1 MMKTESPLII
11 KRKMMKVAGKQ
22 KSVNSNPKIIG
33 KVEYHRKFYSKAL
46 NNRRDIIVWLPP
58 SYKKESHRR
67 YPVLYIQDGQ
77 NIMDPRTAYV
87 GIDWQVD
94 ETAMRLIKLG
104 DLQELIIVGIYN
116 TPERLEEYSDS
127 TKGKNYMKFMV
138 EQIKPFIDKYY
149 RTLSGKEYNAV
160 MGSSMGGLISF
171 LLAWNYPDVFG
182 KAACMSSSFYYDGDK
197 AINMVKNYTG
207 EKKKIKIYIDHG
219 EDGLPRG
226 QKMFCELSQKGYLI
240 GTDIDYYYA
249 PGADHTESEWAK
261 RIPRPLLFFFGTRID
276 YK

>member
-1 MMKTESPLII
+1 M
-11 KRKMMKVAGKQ
+11 RKSANGKERI
-22 KSVNSNPKIIG
+22 VG
-33 KVEYHRKFYSKAL
+33 KVQYHRKFYSKIL

-58 SYKKESHRR
+58 SYKKETEKR
-67 YPVLYIQDGQ
+67 YPVLYMQDGQ
-77 NIMDPRTAYV
+77 NIMDPKTAYIGV
-87 GIDWQVD
+87 DWEVD
-94 ETAMRLIKLG
+94 ETVTRLIKAG
-104 DLQELIIVGIYN
+104 ELQEIIVVGIYN

-127 TKGKNYMKFMV
+127 HKGKNYLKFIV
-138 EQIKPFIDKYY
+138 EQLKPFIDKYY
-149 RTLSGKEYNAV
+149 RTLPGKEYTAV

-171 LLAWNYPDVFG
+171 LIAWNYPDVFG

-197 AINMVKNYTG
+197 AINMVKNYSG
-207 EKKKIKIYIDHG
+207 EKKKIKVYIDHG

-226 QKMFCELSQKGYLI
+226 QRMFCELSQKGYLI

-261 RIPRPLLFFFGTRID
+261 RIVRPLLFFFGTRID

>member
-1 MMKTESPLII
+1 
-11 KRKMMKVAGKQ
+11 
-22 KSVNSNPKIIG
+22 
-33 KVEYHRKFYSKAL
+33 
-46 NNRRDIIVWLPP
+46 VWLPP
-58 SYKKESHRR
+58 SYKKEHHRR
-67 YPVLYIQDGQ
+67 YPVLYFQDGQ
-77 NIMDPRTAYV
+77 NIMDPKTAYI
-87 GIDWQVD
+87 GIDWQID
-94 ETAMRLIKLG
+94 ETAMRLIKSG
-104 DLQELIIVGIYN
+104 DLQEVIIVGIYN

-138 EQIKPFIDKYY
+138 EQLKPFIDKYY
-149 RTLSGKEYNAV
+149 RTMPGKEYTAV

-226 QKMFCELSQKGYLI
+226 QRMFCELTQKGYLI
-240 GTDIDYYYA
+240 GTDIDYYYS

-261 RIPRPLLFFFGTRID
+261 RIQRPLLFFFGTRID

>member
-1 MMKTESPLII
+1 MREESPLINR
-11 KRKMMKVAGKQ
+11 RKKLSATNKQ
-22 KSVNSNPKIIG
+22 KPINGKPKIVG
-33 KVEYHRKFYSKAL
+33 KVEYHRKFYSKIL

-58 SYKKESHRR
+58 SYKKEIHRR
-67 YPVLYIQDGQ
+67 YPVLYMQDGQ
-77 NIMDPRTAYV
+77 NVVDPKTAYI
-87 GIDWQVD
+87 GIDWQID
-94 ETAMRLIKLG
+94 ETATRLIKSG
-104 DLQELIIVGIYN
+104 DLQEIIIVGIYN

-127 TKGKNYMKFMV
+127 VKGKNYMKFMV
-138 EQIKPFIDKYY
+138 EQLKPFIDKYY
-149 RTLSGKEYNAV
+149 RTLNGEEYTAV

-182 KAACMSSSFYYDGDK
+182 KAACMSSSFYYEGDK

-226 QKMFCELSQKGYLI
+226 QKMFCELTQKGYLI
-240 GTDIDYYYA
+240 GTDIDYYYS

-261 RIPRPLLFFFGTRID
+261 RIERPLLFFFGTRID

>member
-1 MMKTESPLII
+1 MSSSNKSKTFLSKP
-11 KRKMMKVAGKQ
+11 KVVGK
-22 KSVNSNPKIIG
+22 I
-33 KVEYHRKFYSKAL
+33 EYHKKFYAKTL

-58 SYKKESHRR
+58 NYKKDKQRR
-67 YPVLYIQDGQ
+67 YPVLYMQDGQ
-77 NIMDPRTAYV
+77 NIMDPKTAYIGV
-87 GIDWQVD
+87 DWQVD
-94 ETAMRLIKLG
+94 ETASRLIKAG
-104 DLQELIIVGIYN
+104 ALQEIIVVGIYN

-127 TKGKNYMKFMV
+127 PKGRSYMKFMV
-138 EQIKPFIDKYY
+138 EQLKPFIDKYY
-149 RTLSGKEYNAV
+149 RTMPGKEYTAA

-182 KAACMSSSFYYDGDK
+182 KAACMSSSFYYDNDK
-197 AINMVKNYTG
+197 AINMVRDYKG
-207 EKKKIKIYIDHG
+207 DKKKIKIYIDHG

-240 GTDIDYYYA
+240 GTDIDYYYS

-261 RIPRPLLFFFGTRID
+261 RIERPLLFFFGTRID

>member
-1 MMKTESPLII
+1 M
-11 KRKMMKVAGKQ
+11 
-22 KSVNSNPKIIG
+22 
-33 KVEYHRKFYSKAL
+33 H
-46 NNRRDIIVWLPP
+46 
-58 SYKKESHRR
+58 
-67 YPVLYIQDGQ
+67 DGQ
-77 NIMDPRTAYV
+77 NIMDPKTAYI

-94 ETAMRLIKLG
+94 ETAARLIKSG
-104 DLQELIIVGIYN
+104 DLREIIIVGINN

-127 TKGKNYMKFMV
+127 EKGRNYMKFVV
-138 EQIKPFIDKYY
+138 EQLKPFIDKYY
-149 RTLSGKEYNAV
+149 RTMPDKEYTAS

-171 LLAWNYPDVFG
+171 LLAWNYSDVFG

-226 QKMFCELSQKGYLI
+226 QKMFCELAQKGYLI
-240 GTDIDYYYA
+240 GTDMDYFYA

-261 RIPRPLLFFFGTRID
+261 RVERPLLFFFGTRID

>member
-1 MMKTESPLII
+1 MREEQSLINR
-11 KRKMMKVAGKQ
+11 RKKLSNPNKQ
-22 KSVNSNPKIIG
+22 KPTNGRHKIIG

-58 SYKKESHRR
+58 SYKKEPEKR
-67 YPVLYIQDGQ
+67 YPVIYMQDGQ
-77 NIMDPRTAYV
+77 NILDPKTAYI
-87 GIDWQVD
+87 GIDWKVD
-94 ETAMRLIKLG
+94 ETATRLIKSG
-104 DLQELIIVGIYN
+104 DLREIIVVGIYN

-127 TKGKNYMKFMV
+127 AKGKSYMKFMV
-138 EQIKPFIDKYY
+138 EQLKPFIDKYY
-149 RTLSGKEYNAV
+149 RTMPGKEYNAV

-182 KAACMSSSFYYDGDK
+182 KAACMSSSFYFNGDN
-197 AINMVKNYTG
+197 AIEMVKNYTG

-226 QKMFCELSQKGYLI
+226 QRMFCELSQKGYLI
-240 GTDIDYYYA
+240 GTDMDYYYS
-249 PGADHTESEWAK
+249 PGADHSESEWAK
-261 RIPRPLLFFFGTRID
+261 RIQRPLLFFFGTRID

>member
-1 MMKTESPLII
+1 MKEEHSTPKPKTKPVI
-11 KRKMMKVAGKQ
+11 KTKGKN
-22 KSVNSNPKIIG
+22 KTNIIG
-33 KVEYHRKFYSKAL
+33 KIEYHRKFYSKAL

-58 SYKKESHRR
+58 SYNKEKQRH
-67 YPVLYIQDGQ
+67 YPVLYMHDGQ
-77 NIMDPRTAYV
+77 NIMDPKTAYIGV
-87 GIDWQVD
+87 DWQVD
-94 ETAMRLIKLG
+94 ETVMRLIKAG
-104 DLQELIIVGIYN
+104 RLQEIIIVGIYN

-127 TKGKNYMKFMV
+127 PKGRNYMKFITD
-138 EQIKPFIDKYY
+138 QLKPFIDKYY
-149 RTLSGKEYNAV
+149 RTMPGKDYTAT

-182 KAACMSSSFYYDGDK
+182 KAACLSSSFYFDGDK
-197 AINMVKNYTG
+197 AINMVREYKG

-226 QKMFCELSQKGYLI
+226 QRMFCELTQKGYLI

-261 RIPRPLLFFFGTRID
+261 RIERPLLFFFGTRID

>member
-1 MMKTESPLII
+1 MKEESTII
-11 KRKMMKVAGKQ
+11 TKRIKLGTFQKQ
-22 KSVNSNPKIIG
+22 KPNNHKHKIVG
-33 KVEYHRKFYSKAL
+33 KVEHHRKFYSKTL
-46 NNRRDIIVWLPP
+46 NNRRDILVWLPP
-58 SYKKESHRR
+58 SYKKEIHRR
-67 YPVLYIQDGQ
+67 YPVLYMQDGQ
-77 NIMDPRTAYV
+77 NVMDPRTAHI

-94 ETAMRLIKLG
+94 ETASRLIKSG
-104 DLQELIIVGIYN
+104 NLQEIIIVGIYN

-127 TKGKNYMKFMV
+127 SKGKNYMKFIV
-138 EQIKPFIDKYY
+138 DQLKPFVDKYY
-149 RTLSGKEYNAV
+149 RTLSGREYTAV

-226 QKMFCELSQKGYLI
+226 QRMFCELSQKGYLI

-261 RIPRPLLFFFGTRID
+261 RIERPLLFFFGTRID

>member
-1 MMKTESPLII
+1 MKTESPLIT
-11 KRKMMKVAGKQ
+11 KRKMMKAAGKQ

-127 TKGKNYMKFMV
+127 NKGKNYMKFMV
-138 EQIKPFIDKYY
+138 EQLKPFIDKYY

-171 LLAWNYPDVFG
+171 LLVWNYPDVYG

-240 GTDIDYYYA
+240 GTDIDYYYS

>member
-1 MMKTESPLII
+1 MKEESTII
-11 KRKMMKVAGKQ
+11 TKRIKLGTFQKQ
-22 KSVNSNPKIIG
+22 KPNNHKHKIVD
-33 KVEYHRKFYSKAL
+33 KVEHHRKFYSKTL

-58 SYKKESHRR
+58 SYKKEIHRR
-67 YPVLYIQDGQ
+67 YPVLYMQDGQ
-77 NIMDPRTAYV
+77 NVMDPRTAHI

-94 ETAMRLIKLG
+94 ETASRLIKSG
-104 DLQELIIVGIYN
+104 NLQEIIIVGIYN

-127 TKGKNYMKFMV
+127 PKGKNYMKFIV
-138 EQIKPFIDKYY
+138 DQLKPFIDKYC
-149 RTLSGKEYNAV
+149 
-160 MGSSMGGLISF
+160 
-171 LLAWNYPDVFG
+171 G

-226 QKMFCELSQKGYLI
+226 QRMFCELSQKGYLI

-261 RIPRPLLFFFGTRID
+261 RIERPLLFFFGTRID

>member
-1 MMKTESPLII
+1 MKTESPLIT
-11 KRKMMKVAGKQ
+11 KRKMMKAAGKQ
-22 KSVNSNPKIIG
+22 KSVNSNPKIVG

-138 EQIKPFIDKYY
+138 EQLKPFIDKYY

-171 LLAWNYPDVFG
+171 LLVWNYPDVFG
-182 KAACMSSSFYYDGDK
+182 KAACMSSSFYYDSDK
-197 AINMVKNYTG
+197 AINMVKNYVG

-240 GTDIDYYYA
+240 GTDIDYYYS

>member
-1 MMKTESPLII
+1 MSTSP
-11 KRKMMKVAGKQ
+11 KQ
-22 KSVNSNPKIIG
+22 KTIIGKSQIVG
-33 KVEYHRKFYSKAL
+33 KVEYHRKFYSKTL

-58 SYKKESHRR
+58 SYKKETDRR
-67 YPVLYIQDGQ
+67 YPVLYMQDGQ
-77 NIMDPRTAYV
+77 NIMDPKTAYI
-87 GIDWQVD
+87 GIDWRVD
-94 ETAMRLIKLG
+94 ETAARLIKAG
-104 DLQELIIVGIYN
+104 ELQEIMIVGIYN
-116 TPERLEEYSDS
+116 SPERLEEYSDS
-127 TKGKNYMKFMV
+127 VKGKNYMKFMA
-138 EQIKPFIDKYY
+138 EQLKPFIDKYY
-149 RTLSGKEYNAV
+149 RTLSGNEYTAV

-182 KAACMSSSFYYDGDK
+182 KAACLSSSFYYDGDK

-207 EKKKIKIYIDHG
+207 EKKNIKIYIDHG

-226 QKMFCELSQKGYLI
+226 QRMFCELSQKGYLI

-261 RIPRPLLFFFGTRID
+261 RIQRPLLFFFGTRID

>member
-1 MMKTESPLII
+1 MKEEHSNTRSKLISLSKP
-11 KRKMMKVAGKQ
+11 KRKSKTNIVGK
-22 KSVNSNPKIIG
+22 I
-33 KVEYHRKFYSKAL
+33 EYHRKFYSKAL

-58 SYKKESHRR
+58 SYDKEKHRR
-67 YPVLYIQDGQ
+67 YPVLYMHDGQ
-77 NIMDPRTAYV
+77 NIMDPKTAYIGV
-87 GIDWQVD
+87 DWQVD
-94 ETAMRLIKLG
+94 ETVMRLIKAG
-104 DLQELIIVGIYN
+104 SLQEIIIVGIYN

-127 TKGKNYMKFMV
+127 SKGRCYMKFIT
-138 EQIKPFIDKYY
+138 EQLKPFIDKYY
-149 RTLSGKEYNAV
+149 RTMTGKDFTAT

-171 LLAWNYPDVFG
+171 LLAWNYPEVFG
-182 KAACMSSSFYYDGDK
+182 KAACMSSSFYFDGDK
-197 AINMVKNYTG
+197 AINMVKEYKG

-226 QKMFCELSQKGYLI
+226 QKMFCELTQKGYLI

-261 RIPRPLLFFFGTRID
+261 RLERPLLFFFGTRID